1 MNNPE
6 YIKIGDKKYKINT
19 DYRTILKINKISCD
33 NTIKDYERIV
43 AIMYLFYGEDMM
55 NNPDFE
61 KLVYAMYDFMKGRPS
76 SMKPIGDEKQEID
89 MDYDYDMG
97 LIIASMKSEYGID
110 ITKEKIHWW
119 SFFDYLNGLST
130 DCILNRVREIRSK
143 DLSKI
148 KDKEE
153 RDEYERLQKI
163 WSLDKKKTMTAEQKK
178 SVEEFYKDF
187 TL

>member
-19 DYRTILKINKISCD
+19 DYRVVIEIDKISRD
-33 NTIKDYERIV
+33 ETINEYERMLSFLYV
-43 AIMYLFYGEDMM
+43 FYGEEGINSDDYEALLNGM
-55 NNPDFE
+55 FT
-61 KLVYAMYDFMKGRPS
+61 FIKGRPS
-76 SMKPIGDEKQEID
+76 SAKVIDDTKQEVD
-89 MDYDYDMG
+89 MDYEQDMG
-97 LIIASMKSEYGID
+97 LIIASMKSEYNID

-119 SFFDYLNGLST
+119 LFFDYLNGLST

-148 KDKEE
+148 SDKEE
-153 RDEYERLQKI
+153 REEYEKLKKI

-178 SVEEFYKDF
+178 SAEEFYKDF
-187 TL
+187 AL